1 MTSSIFYNKQCYVN
15 AASNFDIFLFNTRRM
30 WGPKVAVRPKVAVL
44 VKIAVRPKVAVP
56 AQCHRVMLLQNF
68 LIENVLSYTF

>member
-1 MTSSIFYNKQCYVN
+1 MRNYLRLYMT
-15 AASNFDIFLFNTRRM
+15 RM

-56 AQCHRVMLLQNF
+56 SQCHRVMLLQNF
-68 LIENVLSYTF
+68 LIKNVLPYTF